1 MKKLLLALLIVV
13 SQNFQAQTNLTE
25 IEKSNSLCYVWGLMK
40 YYHPVV
46 STGKFDWNK
55 EFVNLYSKTEKI
67 ETQGELNEALLTWI
81 NSFENEKTKYS
92 NKPIK
97 LDDQKIFTK
106 NVDFGWIDQCN
117 FNEQLTAKINQ
128 IKDNA
133 AITKHYASIEKLN
146 NFVSFKNEK
155 GFAGF
160 DEKIKSNRVLYL
172 ASFWNA
178 MKYWNV
184 NIYLTDEN
192 WNQVLQKMQ
201 KDFIEADTNEKF
213 EYAKRK
219 LFSKLNDSH
228 SDYNTD
234 YLFDHLWNRFAP
246 FGGPIINDSL
256 VVTNLHNKTWARKD
270 GIELRDVIY
279 EIEGMSVK
287 EYFVKKFK
295 NLQSASNL
303 NHSKN
308 MNQHYLL
315 LASNKDSIAVGKISK
330 DLKKQQLYIHLNK
343 LEEHPKE
350 ERETIYERLKAYF
363 YAINDNIGYINLYGI
378 TDKQLSEAFKSF
390 QGKKGIII
398 DLRNYPRNVNES
410 DLAKYLYSEKKT
422 FVKVLGPIQ
431 PSIGEYDM
439 QAPLKLIKNPF
450 VAGSKNS
457 NYYKGKVVLLVN
469 RSTISKAEYMAMAI
483 QQAPNCVTVG
493 EQTGGAVM
501 NRIQFTLADKSSID
515 FTGMGAFYPDDTGVQ
530 RTGLKI
536 DHVVQESA
544 MHFNTNS
551 YVEKAIMLIEE

>member
-1 MKKLLLALLIVV
+1 MKKLLLTLFIVV
-13 SQNFQAQTNLTE
+13 SQNFQAQTHLTE
-25 IEKSNSLCYVWGLMK
+25 IGKSNSLCYVWGLMK

-46 STGKFDWNK
+46 SIGKFDWNK

-67 ETQGELNEALLTWI
+67 ETQGELNEALLAWI

-106 NVDFGWIDQCN
+106 NVDFGWIDQCH
-117 FNEQLTAKINQ
+117 FDDKLTAKINQ
-128 IKDNA
+128 IKDNT

-160 DEKIKSNRVLYL
+160 DEKIKSNRVLFL

-178 MKYWNV
+178 MRYWNV

-192 WNQVLQKMQ
+192 WNDVLSNVQ
-201 KDFIEADTNEKF
+201 KDFIEADTKEKF
-213 EYAKRK
+213 EFAKRK

-228 SDYNTD
+228 SDYNSD
-234 YLFDHLWNRFAP
+234 YLFDHLWTRFAP
-246 FGGPIINDSL
+246 FGGPMVNDSL

-295 NLQSASNL
+295 NLESTSNL
-303 NHSKN
+303 NQSKN

-330 DLKKQQLYIHLNK
+330 DLKKQQVYVHLNK

-363 YAINDNIGYINLYGI
+363 YTINDNVGYINLYGI

-390 QGKKGIII
+390 QEKKGIII
-398 DLRNYPRNVNES
+398 DLRNYPRNINES
-410 DLAKYLYSEKKT
+410 DIAKYLYPEKKT
-422 FVKVLGPIQ
+422 FIKVLGPIQ

-469 RSTISKAEYMAMAI
+469 RSTISKAEYMGMAI

-551 YVEKAIMLIEE
+551 YIEKAIKLIEE